1 MTQFRQARCRGPA
14 SVDKSVPN
22 PVNQLPPW
30 HQKVSWAVLL
40 CLMLSLCAGGA
51 SGSGS
56 DGSTRTFTPA
66 EEMRSEDWN
75 DPAEMERVWQAALVR
90 IPNPG
95 HGHLETTAGDLHTLQ
110 LDPGKK
116 FPAVV
121 FLHGCSGI
129 GKGTHARISFL
140 AANGY
145 LVIAPPSMARKKYPQ
160 SCDPENLRGGLYR
173 GTLKMRQYDA
183 GYAIEKTKT
192 LAWVDPGR
200 VYLVGLSEGGITAAT
215 FQSQSGKTSLRA
227 RVVEG
232 WTCHAGWDEYRG
244 INAPADEPVLTLL
257 ASEDPWFQKPT
268 TRGEC
273 TGFLDPDNGSKSVVY
288 TEADLKQRHGLLED
302 ERVQAEVLDFLGK
315 HH

>member
-1 MTQFRQARCRGPA
+1 
-14 SVDKSVPN
+14 
-22 PVNQLPPW
+22 
-30 HQKVSWAVLL
+30 
-40 CLMLSLCAGGA
+40 MLILCAGGA
-51 SGSGS
+51 SGSGLS
-56 DGSTRTFTPA
+56 TSTRTFTPA

-75 DPAEMERVWQAALVR
+75 DPVEMERVWQAALVR

-95 HGHLETTAGDLHTLQ
+95 HDYVETTVGELHKLR
-110 LDPGKK
+110 LDPGEK

-129 GKGTHARISFL
+129 GKGTHTRINFL

-160 SCDPENLRGGLYR
+160 SCDRKNLRGGLYR
-173 GTLKMRQYDA
+173 DTLKMRQYDA

-192 LAWVDPGR
+192 LAWVDPDR

-215 FQSQSGKTSLRA
+215 FESRSGKASLRA
-227 RVVEG
+227 RVVEA
-232 WTCHAGWDEYRG
+232 WTCHAAWDEYRG
-244 INAPADEPVLTLL
+244 INAHADEPVLTLL
-257 ASEDPWFQKPT
+257 ASEDPWFQGPT

-273 TGFLDPDNGSKSVVY
+273 TGFLHPGNGSKSVVY
-288 TEADLKQRHGLLED
+288 TEADLKQRHALLED
-302 ERVQAEVLDFLGK
+302 ERVQAEVLDFLRK

>member
-1 MTQFRQARCRGPA
+1 MTGCRQATRHVSAG
-14 SVDKSVPN
+14 VHESVPG
-22 PVNQLPPW
+22 PVNRPRPKP
-30 HQKVSWAVLL
+30 QKISLAALF
-40 CLMLSLCAGGA
+40 CLTLILCAGGVSA
-51 SGSGS
+51 SGLNN
-56 DGSTRTFTPA
+56 STRTFTPA
-66 EEMRSEDWN
+66 SEMRSEDWN
-75 DPAEMERVWQAALVR
+75 DPVEMERVWQAALVR

-95 HGHLETTAGDLHTLQ
+95 HGHIETTVADLHTLQ
-110 LDPGKK
+110 LDPGEK

-121 FLHGCSGI
+121 FLHGCSGVGEGI
-129 GKGTHARISFL
+129 DTRINFL

-145 LVIAPPSMARKKYPQ
+145 LVVAPPSMARKKYPQ

-173 GTLKMRQYDA
+173 DTLKMRQYDA
-183 GYAIEKTKT
+183 GYAIEKTKA

-200 VYLVGLSEGGITAAT
+200 VYLVGLSEGGIAAAT
-215 FQSQSGKTSLRA
+215 FQSHSGKASVRA

-257 ASEDPWFQKPT
+257 ASEDPWFQNPT

-273 TGFLDPDNGSKSVVY
+273 TGFLDPGNGSKSVVY

-302 ERVQAEVLDFLGK
+302 ERARAEVLDFLSK
-315 HH
+315 HR